1 MLMNFNS
8 DNTKFIIESYYKKY
22 ESLEGV
28 LNISTS
34 IKKIGLLGRSIVPTE
49 VTIVKFSLK
58 GKISIQCVEKEV
70 DVPVSMDDI
79 EKAFKFMLDDE
90 GYCVEKVKVNTST
103 NYSQVSFDGVSV
115 TVKSK
120 KNNKE
125 GVK

>member
-8 DNTKFIIESYYKKY
+8 GNTKFIIESYYKKY

-34 IKKIGLLGRSIVPTE
+34 IKKIGSFGRSIVPTE
-49 VTIVKFSLK
+49 VTSVKFSLK
-58 GKISIQCVEKEV
+58 SKISIQGVEKEV
-70 DVPVSMDDI
+70 NVPVSMDDI

-103 NYSQVSFDGVSV
+103 NNSQVSFDGVSV

>member
-49 VTIVKFSLK
+49 VTSVKFSLK
-58 GKISIQCVEKEV
+58 GKISIQGVEKEV
-70 DVPVSMDDI
+70 DVPVSM
-79 EKAFKFMLDDE
+79 DDE

-103 NYSQVSFDGVSV
+103 NNSQVSFDGVSV

>member
-34 IKKIGLLGRSIVPTE
+34 IKKIGSFGRSIVPTE
-49 VTIVKFSLK
+49 VTSVKFSLK
-58 GKISIQCVEKEV
+58 SKISIQGVEKEV

-103 NYSQVSFDGVSV
+103 NNSQVSFDGVSV